1 MVFRQRCP
9 GGQFAS
15 TLHWPGRHTFAFVAT
30 NPRLQALPT
39 APTGQVSS
47 AAQGG

>member
-1 MVFRQRCP
+1 MVLRQRCA

-15 TLHWPGRHTFAFVAT
+15 SLHWPDRQTLAFVAT

-47 AAQGG
+47 AAHGG